1 MACCLMAADHE
12 LNNVDLLSVKSSDI
26 HTIVILLEITYAEI
40 SFKITYLNYIQISQ
54 GPMS

>member
-40 SFKITYLNYIQISQ
+40 SFKITYLNYI
-54 GPMS
+54 